1 MNLVVIN
8 GKDLRLLLLAVLHS
22 CLAIAHPTP
31 KPIRK
36 LRKALN
42 TVDTASFK
50 SHVQYLADDKLRGRQ
65 PGTPGYQ
72 MAVDYV
78 VAQLQQRG
86 VQPAGEKGTF
96 LQTVRLRWAFTE
108 VGSSLRL
115 TPPTGLAALLT
126 YGQDFTFY
134 PNPKQTETTVEAGLV
149 FAGFGISA
157 PELGYD
163 DYAGLDVK
171 GKVVVVTRQ
180 EPTRFPDAVRLY
192 TTDLLTVLQTAQRK
206 GAVGVLWASV
216 KPDAKPPEPLRGL
229 VSVLDS
235 AGNVAVSRSYV
246 DGGLQLAGS
255 INAAT
260 LQRLFVGAA
269 QDTGRVLRALRA
281 GQPAGVALLP
291 RLQAMQRSRY
301 QDMVSYNVA
310 GKIEGTDPQ
319 LRNEY
324 VVHTAH
330 LDHLGVGAPIAGDS
344 IYNGAHDNATG
355 VATLLEM
362 AGIYQQLKPKY
373 KPKRSVL
380 ITLVTGEELG
390 LLGSAYF
397 ARNPTVPKQQLVA
410 NVNTDMPTIIAPL
423 LSVVP
428 LGAENSSL
436 AVPVAQAAQALGL
449 TVEADPEPAQNRF
462 IRSDQYSFVTQGIP
476 ALHIKYGNKT
486 ADGRNNLSELV
497 QKWRAITYHK
507 PQDDINGQFDFGAGR
522 KYVQLNF
529 LIGYLVATDAK
540 RPTWNVGNFFGER
553 FGKTGSPQ

>member
-1 MNLVVIN
+1 MQKVNTPTIGRVS
-8 GKDLRLLLLAVLHS
+8 KLLLLSVVAYGPV
-22 CLAIAHPTP
+22 AAQPTATLP
-31 KPIRK
+31 RP
-36 LRKALN
+36 LRKPMSSISP
-42 TVDTASFK
+42 ASFK
-50 SHVQYLADDKLRGRQ
+50 AHVQYLADDKLRGRQ

-72 MAVDYV
+72 LAVDYV

-86 VQPAGEKGTF
+86 VQPAGENGTF
-96 LQTVRLRWAFTE
+96 LQTVRLRRAFTE
-108 VGSSLRL
+108 SGSSLRL
-115 TPPTGLAALLT
+115 TPAAGPAVSLI

-134 PNPKQTETTVEAGLV
+134 PNPQQTETTVDAGLV

-171 GKVVVVTRQ
+171 GKIVVVTRQ
-180 EPTRFPDAVRLY
+180 EARQFPDAVRLY
-192 TTDLLTVLQTAQRK
+192 NTDLLTVLQTARRH
-206 GAVGVLWASV
+206 GAVGVLLAGV
-216 KPDAKPPEPLRGL
+216 KPTAKPPEPLRGM
-229 VSVLDS
+229 VSVLGPD
-235 AGNVAVSRSYV
+235 GKVAVSRSYV
-246 DGGLQLAGS
+246 SGELPLAGS
-255 INAAT
+255 ISAAA
-260 LQRLFVGAA
+260 LHRLFAGAA
-269 QDTGRVLRALRA
+269 QDTGRVLSALRA
-281 GQPAGVALLP
+281 GRPASVALLP
-291 RLQAMQRSRY
+291 RLQATQRSRH
-301 QDMVSYNVA
+301 QDVDSYNVV

-355 VATLLEM
+355 VATLLEI
-362 AGIYQQLKPKY
+362 GGVYQQLKAKQ

-397 ARNPTVPKQQLVA
+397 ARNPTVPRQQLVA

-436 AVPVAQAAQALGL
+436 AAPVATAAQALGL

-486 ADGRNNLSELV
+486 ADGRNNLSEQV
-497 QKWRAITYHK
+497 QKWRAVTYHK
-507 PQDDINGQFDFGAGR
+507 PQDDINGEFDFEAGR
-522 KYVQLNF
+522 KYAQLNF
-529 LIGYLVATDAK
+529 LIGYLVANDAK
-540 RPTWNVGNFFGER
+540 RPTWNPGNFFGER
-553 FGKTGSPQ
+553 FGK